1 MDHGRAPPPV
11 PHRAAAGACG
21 GTTFIAGPFPFLAAC
36 SSLAWQLAA
45 SLKGHFANRPT
56 RCLHSSLHHTRYGCH
71 DLVTSCTSQH
81 ASCKRV
87 LHTHINAHPLYA
99 CSISTPQMG
108 IKITNE
114 APVGIK
120 AGLRASYQWVNQV
133 RPAAGSSSSRTCN
146 GFQGLLQ
153 TPRERGWAAPRCFS
167 LNYSAPLP
175 QSTRQLASALLL
187 VQLFKPLRHDQV
199 QKHALTHKT
208 HNDAHTGHARRC
220 GPPGV
225 APAAVRQLL
234 PALGRAGASGGL
246 LSHVCHTL
254 ESRGGASCF
263 MQCNTSLP
271 APADNL

>member
-11 PHRAAAGACG
+11 PHRASAGACG

-56 RCLHSSLHHTRYGCH
+56 RCLHSPLHYTRYGCH

-99 CSISTPQMG
+99 CSISTAQMG

-133 RPAAGSSSSRTCN
+133 WPAAGSSSSLTCN

-153 TPRERGWAAPRCFS
+153 TPGERGWAAR
-167 LNYSAPLP
+167 
-175 QSTRQLASALLL
+175 LLL
-187 VQLFKPLRHDQV
+187 LQIEVQRAAAAEHSAAGF
-199 QKHALTHKT
+199 
-208 HNDAHTGHARRC
+208 C
-220 GPPGV
+220 
-225 APAAVRQLL
+225 PAAC
-234 PALGRAGASGGL
+234 AA
-246 LSHVCHTL
+246 
-254 ESRGGASCF
+254 F
-263 MQCNTSLP
+263 
-271 APADNL
+271 